1 MRNHARAKRAAMI
14 NRHMRIQMR
23 CLADRCPFPDKH
35 MRIKTRALANDRPRF
50 YDSMWANGCA
60 RCKPRGWIDECAW
73 MHACGRRFVYAFS
86 KILRNA
92 RKSGVRIGDD
102 KKAQNAFEL
111 ILAK

>member
-14 NRHMRIQMR
+14 NSHMRIQMR
-23 CLADRCPFPDKH
+23 CLADRCHFPDKH
-35 MRIKTRALANDRPRF
+35 KRITYPAFANDRIRF
-50 YDSMWANGCA
+50 KSSIWANGCA
-60 RCKPRGWIDECAW
+60 RCKPRWCIDECAW
-73 MHACGRRFVYAFS
+73 MHACGRWFVYAFS

-102 KKAQNAFEL
+102 KKSQNAFEL